1 MAKYYGKIGYIVT
14 QETRPGVWEAI
25 EIVKPFCGEQ
35 LNTKSKWQT
44 SSHLND
50 NIDISN
56 QLSIIADPFAYEN
69 FYNIRYVEY
78 QGCKWQVTAVEIQ
91 RPRLI
96 LTIGG
101 IYNGRDGQETS
112 SPH

>member
-1 MAKYYGKIGYIVT
+1 MAKYYGTIGYVIT
-14 QETRPGVWEAI
+14 QETKPGVWEEKKI
-25 EIVKPFCGEQ
+25 DKPFFGEQ

-50 NIDISN
+50 NIDISM
-56 QLSIIADPFAYEN
+56 QLSIIADPFAYQN
-69 FYNIRYVEY
+69 FHSIRYIEY
-78 QGCKWQVTAVEIQ
+78 QGCKWHVSAVEIQ

-101 IYNGRDGQETS
+101 VYNGGDDETCGTS
-112 SPH
+112 I